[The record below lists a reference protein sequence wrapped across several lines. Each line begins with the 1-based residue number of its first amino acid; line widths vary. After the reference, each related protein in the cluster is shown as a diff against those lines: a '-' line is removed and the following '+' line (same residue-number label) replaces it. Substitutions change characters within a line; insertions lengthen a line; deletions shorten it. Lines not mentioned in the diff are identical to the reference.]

1 MSNSGVLKWIILVV
15 IAGGILA
22 LDLWTKV
29 WAEDALANREHAL
42 MVEINPDDVGRSVDE
57 VFTKRFGTTIDTTLA
72 VPAPPPIDVDS
83 DALILDT
90 KLLDRH
96 VAFLHLC
103 DEDGPARLVRNEL
116 LEALRKA
123 KESEDRNT
131 VRSDAEEALQ
141 GVTVATYFGDRL
153 PGHGKE
159 EARTALSD
167 GRMFPYPLLTGLE
180 EDRTVEAAGPW
191 LVFDRRIT
199 IVPGAMELIY
209 AENPGA
215 AWGFMRDAGPGVR
228 RTLLG
233 GVSLLAMFFILY
245 MVRAVPTR
253 DRISLVAF
261 GALLGGA
268 IGNFWERLIQGYV
281 VDFIDMY
288 VGDAHW
294 PTYNVADIAITAGVG
309 LLLLQMIR
317 KKSPFQAMEKTTEA
331 G

>member
-1 MSNSGVLKWIILVV
+1 MRDRDALKWILLVV

-42 MVEINPDDVGRSVDE
+42 VVKLNSDDVGQPLDE
-57 VFTKRFGTTIDTTLA
+57 VFTERFGVTVDTALA
-72 VPAPPPIDVDS
+72 VPAPPPIDVDP
-83 DALILDT
+83 DARILDT
-90 KLLDRH
+90 KLMDRH
-96 VAFLHLC
+96 VAFLFLE
-103 DEDGPARLVRNEL
+103 DDDGPARLVRNDL

-123 KESEDRNT
+123 KESEDRNA

-141 GVTVATYFGDRL
+141 SVTVATYFGDRL

-159 EARTALSD
+159 DVRTALSD
-167 GRMFPYPLLTGLE
+167 GRVYPYPLLTGLE
-180 EDRTVEAAGPW
+180 EGRKVEAAGTW

-199 IVPGAMELIY
+199 IVPDAMELIY

-228 RTLLG
+228 RTFLG

-245 MVRAVPTR
+245 MVRAVPAR

-268 IGNFWERLIQGYV
+268 MGNFWERLVQGYV

-288 VGDAHW
+288 VGDSHW
-294 PTYNVADIAITAGVG
+294 PTYNVADIAITVGVG
-309 LLLLQMIR
+309 LLLLQMLR
-317 KKSPFQAMEKTTEA
+317 KKSPFQAMEKSTEA